1 MSQSPPNYIDGVPVK
16 ISENYRPPP
25 IISLPQPTRNR
36 LERREHPPQSRDYDF
51 ALEHSVLTKIREW
64 RNVRDGEDSVR
75 RERCLRREQERRRLL
90 EERQK
95 ALLTQVS
102 YPSAED
108 FSSEDELPAETHAP
122 VVGATPQGHFSPPTN
137 FDTILMPTVLPDAR
151 GRTTCQDTQ
160 RAPKSPY
167 SVLAKINYSDFESDT
182 SSPFDNL
189 ELKTIN
195 DLDILAQV
203 LKTTATVEANG
214 DESVKAT
221 ENVSLAQVSYDTIS
235 TEVYNTTAVPMEQY
249 HTYQTNAYPTSMYPN
264 NFHPSCYGRV
274 INGGY
279 YNYGNYGNT
288 TFTPYAAQPVVQ
300 QAQSVPDRLKSK
312 SVPDI
317 ANELNNEVQRHSEIR
332 RIRNNSQTIP
342 SPCDEDYEEIN
353 NSSQTSNLDGRKNAT
368 FTQLSESSQRLAT
381 TISTMGFPLERVSR
395 VTQVLGNDDKKIV
408 DHLIPLS
415 ELLDLG
421 FEEAK
426 ISEALL
432 KFDNNK
438 ERALDF
444 LIS

>member
-25 IISLPQPTRNR
+25 IIHLPQPTRHR
-36 LERREHPPQSRDYDF
+36 LERREQPTVTREYEF
-51 ALEHSVLTKIREW
+51 TLELSVLAKIAEW
-64 RNVRDGEDSVR
+64 RTARDREDTVR
-75 RERCLRREQERRRLL
+75 RERMLTREQERRRML

-108 FSSEDELPAETHAP
+108 LSSEDELPGETTQ
-122 VVGATPQGHFSPPTN
+122 VVTERHSTPQGHFSPPTN
-137 FDTILMPTVLPDAR
+137 FDTILMPTVLPES
-151 GRTTCQDTQ
+151 TCQGTK

-167 SVLAKINYSDFESDT
+167 SAKINYSDFESDT

-203 LKTTATVEANG
+203 LKGTVSLEDTTNESTEAPQNR
-214 DESVKAT
+214 VAL
-221 ENVSLAQVSYDTIS
+221 ENVQNSNDSFAQTLAQVSYDMDNIS
-235 TEVYNTTAVPMEQY
+235 TQVYATPAVQQPQY
-249 HTYQTNAYPTSMYPN
+249 LNYQTDNYVYPAYGALM
-264 NFHPSCYGRV
+264 
-274 INGGY
+274 NGGY
-279 YNYGNYGNT
+279 YYSSYGNPNA
-288 TFTPYAAQPVVQ
+288 FTAYPQPPPQ
-300 QAQSVPDRLKSK
+300 PAESAPDRLKSK

-317 ANELNNEVQRHSEIR
+317 AQELSSEVQRHSEKR
-332 RIRNNSQTIP
+332 RIRNNSQTIE
-342 SPCDEDYEEIN
+342 SPCEDEPKN
-353 NSSQTSNLDGRKNAT
+353 TRKSHKSET
-368 FTQLSESSQRLAT
+368 FTQLSKSSQKLAA
-381 TISTMGFPLERVSR
+381 TISTMGFPLDRVSR
-395 VTQVLGNDDKKIV
+395 VTQALGNDDKKIV